1 MSKSITRGEI
11 QDLVGKFASE
21 NPEYR
26 SALVNDPKG
35 VIEKQLNASLPAG
48 VTVKA
53 VVETADTAYV
63 VVPHVAGEGELNDAD
78 LEKVAGG
85 RHNKDEEG
93 GLIGIDVGPIGSAEI
108 IDPVH
113 RPTIIDPSY

>member
-1 MSKSITRGEI
+1 MTRGAI
-11 QDLVGKFASE
+11 QDLICKLASE
-21 NPEYR
+21 NPEFR
-26 SALVNDPKG
+26 SALVNDPKSA
-35 VIEKQLNASLPAG
+35 IERQLNISLPED

-85 RHNKDEEG
+85 FLDKNAECD
-93 GLIGIDVGPIGSAEI
+93 IDGAGRMNTFVQINL
-108 IDPVH
+108 
-113 RPTIIDPSY
+113 